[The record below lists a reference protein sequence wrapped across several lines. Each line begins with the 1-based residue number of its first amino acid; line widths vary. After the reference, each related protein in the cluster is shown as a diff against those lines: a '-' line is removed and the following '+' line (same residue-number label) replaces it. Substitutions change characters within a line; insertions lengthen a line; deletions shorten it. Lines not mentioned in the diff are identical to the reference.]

1 MSEKKTEKEIRTIFT
16 GACLQVAD
24 ICGKTRY
31 FIRNKCIYICCLRLF
46 SIDNFAIMY
55 NILSLC

>member
-31 FIRNKCIYICCLRLF
+31 FIRNKCIYIYVVYDF
-46 SIDNFAIMY
+46 SQ
-55 NILSLC
+55 